1 MILERTQVEVGS
13 LLAEGGEG
21 RVYALADRSDVL
33 FKEYREPVPLAV
45 ASALI
50 GWPAEVARQSPGY
63 AARVLASTAWP
74 TRVVTDG
81 DAAAGILMPR
91 APQAFWLQ
99 HRDGIDRLAT
109 LSYLTADPEQRAA
122 AYGISL
128 PPPMAPERIALAYA
142 LARLLV
148 ALHESSP
155 AAGHGD
161 LSARNVLWSLHDV
174 PRIYVIDCDNSELAP
189 GSELAPE
196 REAADD
202 EQSGARNPQAAP
214 GQTRRRPMTPNWED
228 PSIPPGAN
236 PDLLSDRYS
245 LALIFLRVAGAAHYP
260 VQRRQR
266 RRETVAVDF
275 DVPEAARHLPSLRR
289 GAPLWAICAAGL
301 SLQRSARP
309 PAATWVDTL
318 EAVLGEMAAD
328 TGTDLAAQVRGA
340 QDGTVGEPAQPSV
353 PARARPP
360 AVRDVVVRPVA
371 ATARTQAWR
380 VAMSRPADA
389 AEEVDLRSTS
399 AQIRR
404 QLRYSAVWWWIAHRR
419 MVGMLLSRRTYFK
432 GLRRLVFLAFV
443 DVALASAGLF
453 LVAMVVSPFLGI

>member
-1 MILERTQVEVGS
+1 MILERTQVEVGP

-21 RVYALADRSDVL
+21 RVYTLADRSDGL
-33 FKEYREPVPLAV
+33 FKEYREPVPLAL

-50 GWPAEVARQSPGY
+50 GWPAEVARTSPGY
-63 AARVLASTAWP
+63 AARVLGSAAWP
-74 TRVVTDG
+74 TAVVTDG
-81 DAAAGILMPR
+81 DAAVGVLMPR
-91 APQAFWLQ
+91 APQAFWLH

-109 LSYLTADPEQRAA
+109 LSYLTADPAQRAA
-122 AYGISL
+122 AYGLSL
-128 PPPMAPERIALAYA
+128 PPPMAPERIAVVYA

-148 ALHESSP
+148 ALHEASP

-174 PRIYVIDCDNSELAP
+174 PRVYLIDCDNSELADDQEVRLP
-189 GSELAPE
+189 GP
-196 REAADD
+196 
-202 EQSGARNPQAAP
+202 GAVGPP
-214 GQTRRRPMTPNWED
+214 GAFTPPGTRRRPMTPNWDD

-266 RRETVAVDF
+266 RREAVAVDF
-275 DVPEAARHLPSLRR
+275 DLPDVARHLHSLRR
-289 GAPLWAICAAGL
+289 GAPIWAICAAGL

-309 PAATWVDTL
+309 AAATWVATL
-318 EAVLGEMAAD
+318 EAVLDEMGAD
-328 TGTDLAAQVRGA
+328 AGTDLAGAVRRA
-340 QDGTVGEPAQPSV
+340 QDGPVGVAKYPTAAAEPAGP
-353 PARARPP
+353 PP
-360 AVRDVVVRPVA
+360 AVRDVTVRPVA

-380 VAMSRPADA
+380 VALSRPAEA
-389 AEEVDLRSTS
+389 AEELDLRSTS

-419 MVGMLLSRRTYFK
+419 MVGMVVSRRSYVK

-443 DVALASAGLF
+443 DVALASAALF
-453 LVAMVVSPFLGI
+453 VVAMIVSPFLGI